1 MLMVLRLLST
11 TLLQK
16 DCIGIKTV
24 VDVIFLI
31 AAAIS
36 HDIDIRTPSTE
47 SSWFL
52 DTLLQLSMRIL
63 ILKESLWTD
72 HHSLGKWLLRG
83 LVLVVLMIV

>member
-1 MLMVLRLLST
+1 MVLRLLST

-24 VDVIFLI
+24 VNVIFLI
-31 AAAIS
+31 AAAVR

-52 DTLLQLSMRIL
+52 NTLLQLSMRIL
-63 ILKESLWTD
+63 ILKESLWAN
-72 HHSLGKWLLRG
+72 HHCLWKWLLGG
-83 LVLVVLMIV
+83 LVLVVLMIIKH